1 MDLFQLNGETAFVTG
16 AGSGIGQRLAVG
28 LAEAG
33 ADVACFDLPQQAAG
47 LEATAE
53 RIRAAGRRA
62 LVGTGD
68 VTRADDL
75 AAAVAAVESGLGP
88 LSIALNCAGIAN
100 AAPAEEM
107 GFEQWR
113 RVHAVNVDGVFLS
126 CQAEARV
133 MLPRRRGAIVNIAS
147 MSGTI
152 VNRGLLQAHYNSSKA
167 AVIHLSKSLAM
178 EWCDRGVRVNS
189 ISPGYTATP
198 MNLRPE
204 VAEQVKVFER
214 DTPIGRMATVDEMVG
229 PAVFLVSRAAS
240 FCTGVDLIV
249 DGGFVCW

>member
-1 MDLFQLNGETAFVTG
+1 MNLFDLNGEVAFVTG

-33 ADVACFDLPQQAAG
+33 ADVACFDLATSAG
-47 LEATAE
+47 LEETAA
-53 RIRAAGRRA
+53 RIRALGRRA
-62 LVGTGD
+62 LVRGGD
-68 VTRADDL
+68 VTKADEL
-75 AAAVAAVESGLGP
+75 AGAIDAVEREFGA

-100 AAPAEEM
+100 AAPAESM
-107 GFEQWR
+107 PFAQWQ
-113 RVHAVNVDGVFLS
+113 RVQSVNVDGVFLS

-133 MLPRRRGAIVNIAS
+133 MLPRKRGAIVNIAS
-147 MSGTI
+147 MSGSI

-178 EWCDRGVRVNS
+178 EWSDRGVRVNS

-214 DTPIGRMATVDEMVG
+214 DTPLGRMASVDEMVG
-229 PAVFLVSRAAS
+229 PAVFLASRAAS

>member
-1 MDLFQLNGETAFVTG
+1 VDLFDLQGEVALVTG
-16 AGSGIGQRLAVG
+16 AGSGIGQRLAIG
-28 LAEAG
+28 MAEAG
-33 ADVACFDLPQQAAG
+33 ADVACFDLPAQQAG
-47 LEATAE
+47 LETAAA
-53 RIRAAGRRA
+53 RIRAFGRRA
-62 LVGTGD
+62 LVHAGD
-68 VTRADDL
+68 VTNAGDL
-75 AAAVAAVESGLGP
+75 AAAVAAVESQLGA
-88 LSIALNCAGIAN
+88 LSIGLNCAGIAN
-100 AAPAEEM
+100 AAPAEDM
-107 GFEQWR
+107 SHEQWR

-133 MLPRRRGAIVNIAS
+133 MLPRGKGAIVNIAS

-167 AVIHLSKSLAM
+167 AVMHLSKSLAM
-178 EWCDRGVRVNS
+178 EWAARGVRVNS

-214 DTPIGRMATVDEMVG
+214 DTPLGRMASVDELVG
-229 PAVFLVSRAAS
+229 PAVFLASRAAS

>member
-1 MDLFQLNGETAFVTG
+1 MNLFDLHGEVAFVTG

-47 LEATAE
+47 LEGTAA
-53 RIRAAGRRA
+53 RIRAAGRRP
-62 LVGTGD
+62 LVRAGD
-68 VTRADDL
+68 VTNADDL
-75 AAAVAAVESGLGP
+75 AAAVAATEGELGP
-88 LSIALNCAGIAN
+88 LSVGLNCAGIAN
-100 AAPAEEM
+100 AAPAEDM
-107 GFEQWR
+107 AYEQWR
-113 RVHAVNVDGVFLS
+113 RVHAINVDGVFLS
-126 CQAEARV
+126 CQAQARV
-133 MLPRRRGAIVNIAS
+133 MLPRRKGAIVNIAS
-147 MSGTI
+147 MSGSI

-178 EWCDRGVRVNS
+178 EWAASGVRVNS

-204 VAEQVKVFER
+204 VAEQVKIFER
-214 DTPIGRMATVDEMVG
+214 DTPLGRMASVDEMVG

-240 FCTGVDLIV
+240 FCTGVDLVV

>member
-1 MDLFQLNGETAFVTG
+1 MDLFELRGDVAFVTG
-16 AGSGIGQRLAVG
+16 AGSGIGQRIAVG

-33 ADVACFDLPQQAAG
+33 ADVACLDLAGSAG
-47 LEATAE
+47 LSSTVE
-53 RIRAAGRRA
+53 RIQALGRRA
-62 LVGTGD
+62 LALEGN
-68 VTRADDL
+68 VTRAEDVQ
-75 AAAVAAVESGLGP
+75 AAVAATEKDLG
-88 LSIALNCAGIAN
+88 ALTVAVNCAGIAN
-100 AAPAEEM
+100 ATAAEDM
-107 GFEQWR
+107 PIEQWQR
-113 RVHAVNVDGVFLS
+113 MMQINVEGVFLS
-126 CQAEARV
+126 CQAQARV
-133 MLPRRRGAIVNIAS
+133 MLPRRRGSIVNIAS
-147 MSGTI
+147 MSGSI

-178 EWCDRGVRVNS
+178 EWAERGVRVNS

-214 DTPIGRMATVDEMVG
+214 DTPLGRMASVDELVG
-229 PAVFLVSRAAS
+229 PAIFLSSRAAS